1 MLCMRTQKMRT
12 KSHNAYYVKSILGFM
27 HSARGRNSALYS
39 FVGIMLPLYLCAIM
53 QIA

>member
-1 MLCMRTQKMRT
+1 MRT